1 MNYIDAIFILEIDK
15 NIQLKD
21 LTLDFLKRRYHT
33 LALKNHPDKNGNTSE
48 YTIKFQQIHE
58 AYCFLKADL
67 SMMNHDEIQ
76 TDMDDD
82 TYKTPNMYVNMVM
95 MFLKNIF
102 SNDTVS
108 TLLRDLVLGVKKVS
122 EEHFEKFDKNS
133 ILEIYTFL
141 SNNRSLLHLSSVM
154 LNEIRDIVLNRFD
167 DISIYKL
174 NPSINDLLQH
184 NIYKL
189 CINDNVFLVPLW
201 HNEVYFDNSG
211 CEIIVICEPELPTN
225 ITIDDDNNIHTDILV
240 DSRRLSTIIGN
251 NEDICCTIGDKLIKL
266 PSSDLFLKTDQH
278 YIIKKE
284 GLSKA
289 ISDDIY
295 DITDLADIIIRVIIY

>member
-1 MNYIDAIFILEIDK
+1 MCVIIIDRLIDRTTSKKK
-15 NIQLKD
+15 NLSRTS
-21 LTLDFLKRRYHT
+21 LRY
-33 LALKNHPDKNGNTSE
+33 S
-48 YTIKFQQIHE
+48 
-58 AYCFLKADL
+58 
-67 SMMNHDEIQ
+67 
-76 TDMDDD
+76 TD
-82 TYKTPNMYVNMVM
+82 
-95 MFLKNIF
+95 
-102 SNDTVS
+102 SN
-108 TLLRDLVLGVKKVS
+108 R
-122 EEHFEKFDKNS
+122 
-133 ILEIYTFL
+133 Y
-141 SNNRSLLHLSSVM
+141 SNNTMHAHQH
-154 LNEIRDIVLNRFD
+154 
-167 DISIYKL
+167 
-174 NPSINDLLQH
+174 LLQH